1 MNVKFQ
7 SSQMVCRNGLIV
19 GAAMIL
25 GVGCA
30 SANDSTGDPTGDPS
44 SDPTHVDEPETDVQ
58 NDPSSGSS
66 EHTAGSQIRLQEG
79 TDGPPVADEDPLTEI
94 ETQAISPHVAQT
106 PGLDV
111 SGYQPDVNWSS
122 VASKGGKFVYI
133 KATEGTGYRNPSFA
147 KQYNGSYK
155 AGLIRGAYH
164 FARPDISSGTTQANY
179 FVDHGGGWS
188 ADGKTLPGALDME
201 YNPYGATC
209 YGLSGSSMVQWVR
222 DFSNRVKARTNRY
235 PTIYTSTS
243 WWNQCTGGS
252 GIFGG
257 TNPLWVP
264 RYGSSVGTLPAGWGV
279 RTIWQYA
286 DSGTFPGDQN
296 RFNGALD
303 RLKIFAKS
311 HD

>member
-122 VASKGGKFVYI
+122 VASK
-133 KATEGTGYRNPSFA
+133 
-147 KQYNGSYK
+147 
-155 AGLIRGAYH
+155 
-164 FARPDISSGTTQANY
+164 
-179 FVDHGGGWS
+179 
-188 ADGKTLPGALDME
+188 
-201 YNPYGATC
+201 
-209 YGLSGSSMVQWVR
+209 
-222 DFSNRVKARTNRY
+222 
-235 PTIYTSTS
+235 
-243 WWNQCTGGS
+243 
-252 GIFGG
+252 
-257 TNPLWVP
+257 
-264 RYGSSVGTLPAGWGV
+264 
-279 RTIWQYA
+279 
-286 DSGTFPGDQN
+286 
-296 RFNGALD
+296 
-303 RLKIFAKS
+303 
-311 HD
+311 